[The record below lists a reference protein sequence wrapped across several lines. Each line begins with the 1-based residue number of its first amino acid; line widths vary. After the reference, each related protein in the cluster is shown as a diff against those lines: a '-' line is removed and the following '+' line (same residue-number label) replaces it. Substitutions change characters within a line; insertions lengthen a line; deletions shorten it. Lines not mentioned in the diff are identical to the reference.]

1 MEGPQILFAKVEG
14 LCTGTAVNGPIVGCC
29 AGELKKLENNCEV
42 ALLGSGP
49 PSKELE
55 VVVTGL
61 PIAPGSSSQLT
72 FQSRHSSGDCA

>member
-1 MEGPQILFAKVEG
+1 MEGPQISFAEVEG
-14 LCTGTAVNGPIVGCC
+14 LGTGTAVNGPIVGCC
-29 AGELKKLENNCEV
+29 AGELLNNCEV

-49 PSKELE
+49 PKELE

-72 FQSRHSSGDCA
+72 FPSRHSSGDCA